1 MVTESSQLL
10 LVTNCNQCHKHI
22 LLCLPQVT
30 PLPSHE
36 ASFSPNA
43 TPLHHIDQA
52 HTFSVS
58 ILCSDICP
66 IHEKGSTETWL
77 SWERSQ
83 SLTAPNCSV
92 VRIDAMNASND
103 SQTVRQT
110 DRHTDRHTDTD
121 MQTDRQAYC
130 NFLKNL
136 PVTSAGRALKC
147 HGDCCLSYIEGRIQS
162 DSNSR

>member
-1 MVTESSQLL
+1 ML

-22 LLCLPQVT
+22 LLCLLPQVT
-30 PLPSHE
+30 PLPSRE

-66 IHEKGSTETWL
+66 IHERGSTETWL

-121 MQTDRQAYC
+121 MQTDRQAY
-130 NFLKNL
+130 
-136 PVTSAGRALKC
+136 
-147 HGDCCLSYIEGRIQS
+147 
-162 DSNSR
+162 

>member
-1 MVTESSQLL
+1 MTESSQLL

-83 SLTAPNCSV
+83 SLTAPNYSV

-110 DRHTDRHTDTD
+110 DRQTGTQTDTLT
-121 MQTDRQAYC
+121 QTCRQTGT
-130 NFLKNL
+130 LKFPKKL
-136 PVTSAGRALKC
+136 TSYLRWESFKM
-147 HGDCCLSYIEGRIQS
+147 SW
-162 DSNSR
+162 